1 MDGRLG
7 LLPALS
13 FGNFSNAPIIAAAT
27 MKSTVPLPDVTATQR
42 LAATLAEAAVRGD
55 VFVLDGPLGA
65 GKTTLARYLV
75 EALGGDPKAVAS
87 PTFTLMNRYDGNVE
101 IVHVDAY
108 RLRGNRQ
115 LESLGFFE
123 AVDEA
128 IGIVEWGERG
138 KGELARRDCW
148 RIQLEHDVGGG
159 RVASITQPARYAGKP
174 LHFPHT
180 T

>member
-13 FGNFSNAPIIAAAT
+13 FGNFANHLIIAAAA
-27 MKSTVPLPDVTATQR
+27 MKATVPLPDLTATQR
-42 LAATLAEAAVRGD
+42 LAATLAAAAERGD

-75 EALGGDPKAVAS
+75 QALGGDSAAVAS
-87 PTFTLMNRYDGNVE
+87 PTFTLMNRYDADIN

-108 RLRGNRQ
+108 RLNGNRQ

-128 IGIVEWGERG
+128 IGIVEWGERVE
-138 KGELARRDCW
+138 GELAARDCW
-148 RIQLEHDVGGG
+148 RIQLEHDLGGG
-159 RVASITQPARYAGKP
+159 RIASITPPSRLGG
-174 LHFPHT
+174 T
-180 T
+180 WRS